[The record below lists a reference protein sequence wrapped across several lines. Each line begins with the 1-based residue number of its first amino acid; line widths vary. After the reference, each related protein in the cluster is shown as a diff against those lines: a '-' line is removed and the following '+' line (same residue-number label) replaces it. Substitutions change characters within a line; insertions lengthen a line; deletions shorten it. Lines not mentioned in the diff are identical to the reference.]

1 MYNPFSLEGK
11 TILVTGASSG
21 IGRGTAIECSKM
33 GAQIVLSGRNERRLQ
48 ETLTSLKGEG
58 HVVVSGDLNEEDVRQ
73 EIVSKMPAINGV
85 VHCAGI
91 SQIKMAKFMDL
102 ASLESIFQTNVF
114 SPLML
119 NTLLLKKKKIQKNS
133 SIIFISSISGVYRS
147 QVGEGG
153 YGATKAALAGFVKSL
168 ALELSAQ
175 GIRVNTIHPGVVET
189 PLLEV
194 SNGTFGEEELENL
207 RQKYPLKR
215 FGKPEDIARCAVY
228 LLSDASNWM
237 TGSSILIDGG
247 FTLK

>member
-33 GAQIVLSGRNERRLQ
+33 GAQLVLSGRNEERLH
-48 ETLTSLKGEG
+48 ETLASLEGDG
-58 HVVVSGDLNEEDVRQ
+58 HVVFSGDLCKDEVRKEIEE
-73 EIVSKMPAINGV
+73 KMPAVNGV
-85 VHCAGI
+85 VYCAGI
-91 SQIKMAKFMDL
+91 SQVKMAKFMDMS
-102 ASLESIFQTNVF
+102 SLESIFQTNVF

-133 SIIFISSISGVYRS
+133 SLIFISSISGVYRS

-153 YGATKAALAGFVKSL
+153 YGATKAALVGYVKSL
-168 ALELSAQ
+168 ALELSPQ

-194 SNGTFGEEELENL
+194 SNGTFGAEELETL

-215 FGKPEDIARCAVY
+215 FGKPEDVACCAVY
-228 LLSDASNWM
+228 LLSDAASWM
-237 TGSSILIDGG
+237 TGSNILIDGG

>member
-1 MYNPFSLEGK
+1 MYNPFSLDGK

-21 IGRGTAIECSKM
+21 IGRGTAIECAKM
-33 GAQIVLSGRNERRLQ
+33 GAKVALSGRNEARLQ
-48 ETLTSLKGEG
+48 NTFASLEGKG
-58 HVVVSGDLNEEDVRQ
+58 HVVLCGDLNSEGTRK
-73 EIVSKMPAINGV
+73 EIVGNMPELDGIV
-85 VHCAGI
+85 YCAGI

-102 ASLESIFQTNVF
+102 PSLEAVFHTNVF

-119 NTLLLKKKKIQKNS
+119 NTLLLKKKKIKKNS

-147 QVGEGG
+147 QIGEGG
-153 YGATKAALAGFVKSL
+153 YGATKAALAGYVKSL

-194 SNGTFGEEELENL
+194 SNGTFGEEELESL
-207 RQKYPLKR
+207 RQNYPLKR

-228 LLSDASNWM
+228 LLSDASDWM
-237 TGSSILIDGG
+237 TGSNILIDGG

>member
-21 IGRGTAIECSKM
+21 IGRGTAIECAKM
-33 GAQIVLSGRNERRLQ
+33 GAKVVLSGRNEVRLQ
-48 ETLTSLKGEG
+48 ETLVSMEG
-58 HVVVSGDLNEEDVRQ
+58 DGHIVLCGDLNSD
-73 EIVSKMPAINGV
+73 EIRKEVVDKMPTLNGV

-91 SQIKMAKFMDL
+91 LQIKMAKFMDG
-102 ASLESIFQTNVF
+102 AFIEDMFQTNVF
-114 SPLML
+114 SPMML
-119 NTLLLKKKKIQKNS
+119 STLLIKKKRLLKQS
-133 SIIFISSISGVYRS
+133 SIIFLSSISGVYCS
-147 QVGEGG
+147 QIGEGI
-153 YGATKAALAGFVKSL
+153 YGATKSAIAGYTKSL
-168 ALELSAQ
+168 AIELAAQ
-175 GIRVNTIHPGVVET
+175 GIRVNTIHPGMVET

-194 SNGTFGEEELENL
+194 SKGTFGEEELDYL

-237 TGSSILIDGG
+237 TGSNILIDGG

>member
-1 MYNPFSLEGK
+1 MENPFSLEGK
-11 TILVTGASSG
+11 SILVTGASSG
-21 IGRGTAIECSKM
+21 IGRGIAVACAKM
-33 GAQIVLSGRNERRLQ
+33 GAKVVLSGRNETRLQ
-48 ETLTSLKGEG
+48 ETLDLLEGEG
-58 HVVVSGDLNEEDVRQ
+58 HVVLGGDLNSEDTRKELV
-73 EIVSKMPAINGV
+73 EKMPALDGV
-85 VHCAGI
+85 TYCAGI
-91 SQIKMAKFMDL
+91 SQIQMAKFMDQS
-102 ASLESIFQTNVF
+102 SLEDIFQTNVF

-119 NTLLLKKKKIQKNS
+119 NTLLLKKKKIKKNS

-147 QVGEGG
+147 QIGEGS

-194 SNGTFGEEELENL
+194 SNGTFGEEELEAL

-215 FGKPEDIARCAVY
+215 FGKPEDIAYCAVY
-228 LLSDASNWM
+228 LLSDASGWM
-237 TGSSILIDGG
+237 TGSNILIDGG

>member
-1 MYNPFSLEGK
+1 MENPFSLEGK
-11 TILVTGASSG
+11 FILVTGASSG
-21 IGRGTAIECSKM
+21 IGRGIAIACAQM
-33 GAQIVLSGRNERRLQ
+33 GAKVVLSGRNETRLQ
-48 ETLTSLKGEG
+48 ETLASLAGEG
-58 HVVVSGDLNEEDVRQ
+58 HVILSGDLNLEETRK
-73 EIVSKMPAINGV
+73 EIVDKMPALNGV
-85 VHCAGI
+85 VYCAGI
-91 SQIKMAKFMDL
+91 SQIQTAKFMDQQ
-102 ASLESIFQTNVF
+102 SLEGIFQTNVF

-119 NTLLLKKKKIQKNS
+119 NTVLLKKKKIQKNA

-153 YGATKAALAGFVKSL
+153 YGATKAALAGFAKSL

-194 SNGTFGEEELENL
+194 SNGTLGEEELEAL

-215 FGKPEDIARCAVY
+215 FGKPEDIAYCAVY

-237 TGSSILIDGG
+237 TGSNILIDGG

>member
-1 MYNPFSLEGK
+1 MKNPFSLEGK
-11 TILVTGASSG
+11 CILVTGASSG
-21 IGRGTAIECSKM
+21 IGRGIAVACAKM
-33 GAQIVLSGRNERRLQ
+33 GAKVVLSGRNEARLQ
-48 ETLTSLKGEG
+48 ETLSSLNGEG
-58 HVVVSGDLNEEDVRQ
+58 HVVLCGDLNNEETRMD
-73 EIVSKMPAINGV
+73 IVGKMPELNGV

-91 SQIKMAKFMDL
+91 SQIQMAKFVDQT
-102 ASLESIFQTNVF
+102 SLEGIFKTNVF
-114 SPLML
+114 SPLLL
-119 NTLLLKKKKIQKNS
+119 NSLLLKKKKIQKNS

-147 QVGEGG
+147 QIGEGG

-194 SNGTFGEEELENL
+194 SNGAFGEEELEAL

-215 FGKPEDIARCAVY
+215 FGKPEDIAYCAVY
-228 LLSDASNWM
+228 MLSDASSWM
-237 TGSSILIDGG
+237 TGSNILIDGG

>member
-1 MYNPFSLEGK
+1 MNPFSLEGK
-11 TILVTGASSG
+11 CILVTGASSG
-21 IGRGTAIECSKM
+21 IGRGVAVACAIM
-33 GAQIVLSGRNERRLQ
+33 GARVVLSGRNEVRLL
-48 ETLTSLKGEG
+48 ETVASMQGEE
-58 HVVVSGDLNEEDVRQ
+58 HLVLSGDLNSEDTRK
-73 EIVSKMPAINGV
+73 EIVEKMPELNGIV
-85 VHCAGI
+85 YCAGI
-91 SQIKMAKFMDL
+91 SQIQMAKFMDL
-102 ASLESIFQTNVF
+102 SSMEGLFHTNVF

-147 QVGEGG
+147 QIGEGG
-153 YGATKAALAGFVKSL
+153 YGATKAALTGFVKSL

-194 SNGTFGEEELENL
+194 SNGTFGEEELEAL

-215 FGKPEDIARCAVY
+215 FGRPEDIAYCAVY

-237 TGSSILIDGG
+237 TGSNILIDGG

>member
-1 MYNPFSLEGK
+1 MENPFSLEGK
-11 TILVTGASSG
+11 CILVTGASSG
-21 IGRGTAIECSKM
+21 IGRGTAVACAKM
-33 GAQIVLSGRNERRLQ
+33 GAKVVLSGRNEVRLQ
-48 ETLTSLKGEG
+48 ETLSQMEGEG
-58 HVVVSGDLNEEDVRQ
+58 HLVLGGDLNSEEARAS
-73 EIVSKMPAINGV
+73 IVEKTPALNGV

-91 SQIKMAKFMDL
+91 SQIQMAKFMDQS
-102 ASLESIFQTNVF
+102 SLEGIFQTNVF

-133 SIIFISSISGVYRS
+133 SIIFISSISGVFRS
-147 QVGEGG
+147 QIGEGG

-175 GIRVNTIHPGVVET
+175 GIRVNSIHPGVVET

-194 SNGTFGEEELENL
+194 SNGTFGEEELEAL

-215 FGKPEDIARCAVY
+215 FGKPEDIANCAVY
-228 LLSDASNWM
+228 LLSDAAAWM
-237 TGSSILIDGG
+237 TGSNILIDGG